1 MSSNMDE
8 QFQRAIRAAQDAQEQ
23 ARDAS
28 AGLREDIVETSVQFW
43 TDPRMSDK
51 TVQSKEQFLEQ
62 KGLTRREIDEVR
74 KRARLANPPPMPPN
88 PAFPGDTGNGAGR
101 ANISGANIQYIPIP
115 IPTAPGQNMSA
126 PTFLQRIGGW
136 LQVIGTGMAAVAGA
150 SYVYHQYQ
158 NHQFHLSLVG

>member
-62 KGLTRREIDEVR
+62 KGLTRRRPEHI
-74 KRARLANPPPMPPN
+74 A
-88 PAFPGDTGNGAGR
+88 
-101 ANISGANIQYIPIP
+101 
-115 IPTAPGQNMSA
+115 
-126 PTFLQRIGGW
+126 RIGTVSGRLLVRIK
-136 LQVIGTGMAAVAGA
+136 LQLCRRVGILALEDIA
-150 SYVYHQYQ
+150 SVRPDVVMW
-158 NHQFHLSLVG
+158 VGVRVLLFVC